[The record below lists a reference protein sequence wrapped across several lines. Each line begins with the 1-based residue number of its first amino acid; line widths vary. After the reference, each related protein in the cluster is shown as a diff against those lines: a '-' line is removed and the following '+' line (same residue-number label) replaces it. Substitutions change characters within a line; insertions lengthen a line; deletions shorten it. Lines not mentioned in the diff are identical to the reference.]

1 MTLAQII
8 LGSIVLVLSVVAI
21 ISIGLQQGKSNGL
34 GALAGGSDM
43 DTFFGKNK
51 GLDKN
56 AKLAKIT
63 IVISILLVACIL
75 ALDVIA
81 ILGK

>member
-1 MTLAQII
+1 MTAQII
-8 LGSIVLVLSVVAI
+8 LGSVVLALSLVTIVC
-21 ISIGLQQGKSNGL
+21 IGLQQGKSNGL

-56 AKLAKIT
+56 AKLSKIT
-63 IVISILLVACIL
+63 IVLSIVLVACII
-75 ALDVIA
+75 ALDFIA
-81 ILGK
+81 ILAK